1 MKDTLRA
8 NILFGR
14 EYDAEFYW
22 KVIHACAFADDLK
35 TWPKGDMTVI
45 GERGVNISGG
55 QRARLAL
62 ARTVYSQADI
72 YILDDPLSAVDA
84 HVKRHILEHVIL
96 DTGLLANKL
105 RPEAPYIIEDCRP
118 IKEWPEHGKIEFC
131 NYSMKYRE
139 DLEPALKNINLTIM
153 PGEKI
158 GIVGRTGAGKST
170 FVKSLFRL
178 VHGNNSGSILIDG
191 QDISKFGVG
200 DLRPR
205 IGIIPQESTMLQ
217 GTFADNL
224 DPLNE
229 FTEND
234 MWSAL
239 EKCHMADIVK
249 QSDEND
255 YDKADASNEQV
266 QAVRDWNDKWKKA
279 SWKKKLFMYMFMTKP
294 HLPDNSLLV
303 KTDPLDKMASGGSVQ
318 MSDGQKQ
325 LFSLCRVLMR
335 KRKVLVLDEATANVD
350 TETDQMMQEV
360 MRTEFK
366 DCTVLTIAH
375 RLETIMNSDRVIVIE
390 QGEIVEIGKPQ
401 ELLNKKESYFAELV
415 CKNDFGKFKL

>member
-1 MKDTLRA
+1 
-8 NILFGR
+8 
-14 EYDAEFYW
+14 
-22 KVIHACAFADDLK
+22 
-35 TWPKGDMTVI
+35 
-45 GERGVNISGG
+45 
-55 QRARLAL
+55 
-62 ARTVYSQADI
+62 
-72 YILDDPLSAVDA
+72 
-84 HVKRHILEHVIL
+84 
-96 DTGLLANKL
+96 
-105 RPEAPYIIEDCRP
+105 
-118 IKEWPEHGKIEFC
+118 
-131 NYSMKYRE
+131 
-139 DLEPALKNINLTIM
+139 LEPVLKNINLTIM

-178 VHGNNSGSILIDG
+178 VHGNDSGSILIDG

-224 DPLNE
+224 DPLDE
-229 FTEND
+229 FTKND

-239 EKCHMADIVK
+239 EKCHMVDIVK
-249 QSDEND
+249 PTDD
-255 YDKADASNEQV
+255 DDDLDKADASNEQV
-266 QAVRDWNDKWKKA
+266 QEVRDWEDKWNKA
-279 SWKKKLFMYMFMTKP
+279 SWKMRFFMYMFMIKP

-303 KTDPLDKMASGGSVQ
+303 KIDPLDKMASGGFVQ

-366 DCTVLTIAH
+366 DCTVLTVAH
-375 RLETIMNSDRVIVIE
+375 RLETIMNSDR
-390 QGEIVEIGKPQ
+390 
-401 ELLNKKESYFAELV
+401 
-415 CKNDFGKFKL
+415 